1 MYCTFPNTTSHVFLI
16 IIIVIPIILTQ
27 CLNVKCQIRNL
38 KYCQIFSQRDCKKVM
53 MKAIIHP
60 DRKPCLDVYA
70 HSSSSYFETSHFLFM
85 GFNTSL
91 KCWASSLGWE
101 GQGLSLCCR
110 GSPVKGIGR
119 LFGQLRS
126 VPPKIKCLSLSSPGR
141 ALSLYF
147 FF

>member
-1 MYCTFPNTTSHVFLI
+1 
-16 IIIVIPIILTQ
+16 
-27 CLNVKCQIRNL
+27 
-38 KYCQIFSQRDCKKVM
+38 M
-53 MKAIIHP
+53 MTAIIHP

-126 VPPKIKCLSLSSPGR
+126 VPPKIKCFSLSSPGR

-147 FF
+147 FFKLIKVICAVCGETAYQETENHEPPLSL